1 MPQAGALRTGVS
13 QPGVSAVG
21 TSQRGASWT
30 GAPAPGA
37 PGAGTP
43 RAGAL
48 QDGGGTGPAAWYC
61 LAVSGGDPEELLVG
75 LVRPWAED
83 ALVAGA
89 ITGWAVDRTPHGLV
103 IAVLGDGEK
112 PVTDLSEH
120 LTAAVSTAPG
130 GQVTRTDW
138 PVADAWPE
146 AHLTAAT
153 ALAVEVIAATRSRP
167 KRLRAAADLLLAAA
181 DTAGADPLARL
192 RWLRAHA
199 RRQGTPAE
207 TDRGRRGAE
216 TDFHRDQAEWLRHHH
231 RVAGELRA
239 PGGRLAT
246 WRDTLARVGRT
257 GTDTLHR
264 AAELTGRQ
272 LGLSA
277 EERAYT
283 AWIASLAALPGPREP
298 YFADGPDAVDRRYHE
313 DSKYIGVRL
322 QDQRPDLVQAET
334 GGRHPLGP
342 VLETVPLPEP
352 QAPPAGPAL
361 PEVLLARRSG
371 YGSYRGPLTL
381 AELSTLLHHSAAV
394 TAVKQMSPELSYRV
408 RPYPSGGTRYPLQL
422 VLYCH
427 DVTGLPRGT
436 YRYEP
441 DGHALELL
449 GTEDISAELQ
459 RCAPATDPDVLTP
472 PKAGGN
478 VDASRCPLWI
488 LTVGDLTYQRLH
500 YGLRSYRLVLQ
511 ETGHL
516 AQNLALTA
524 TWLGKSS
531 VGLSGYYDD
540 AVNQL
545 VGVDGIGSAV
555 LYLHVIGVTGQD

>member
-1 MPQAGALRTGVS
+1 MNRTTDTSTTRAGTARTVTALAAVAPLAKQPARGANWRCLDIEAGADTEGLLTDLVQPWADEAFGMGAIAGWALDRTERSLTVAVRAEGDKAVTELRELLEE
-13 QPGVSAVG
+13 AV
-21 TSQRGASWT
+21 
-30 GAPAPGA
+30 
-37 PGAGTP
+37 TP
-43 RAGAL
+43 
-48 QDGGGTGPAAWYC
+48 
-61 LAVSGGDPEELLVG
+61 SGGRVAEAGPPSAIDWPE
-75 LVRPWAED
+75 AC
-83 ALVAGA
+83 
-89 ITGWAVDRTPHGLV
+89 
-103 IAVLGDGEK
+103 
-112 PVTDLSEH
+112 
-120 LTAAVSTAPG
+120 LTAA
-130 GQVTRTDW
+130 
-138 PVADAWPE
+138 
-146 AHLTAAT
+146 AT
-153 ALAVEVIAATRSRP
+153 LAVETIRTTRSRP
-167 KRLRAAADLLLAAA
+167 KRLRAGVELMLAAA

-199 RRQGTPAE
+199 RRQGTLAE
-207 TDRGRRGAE
+207 TGHARSRAE
-216 TDFHRDQAEWLRHHH
+216 VDFHRDQTEWLRRHSG
-231 RVAGELRA
+231 VTDELRS
-239 PGGRLAT
+239 PRGRLAA
-246 WRDTLARVGRT
+246 WRDILAAVGQS
-257 GTDTLHR
+257 GADALHR
-264 AAELTGRQ
+264 AAELITRQ
-272 LGLSA
+272 LGLTG
-277 EERAYT
+277 EERAYA
-283 AWIASLAALPGPREP
+283 AWLASLAALPGPREP

-313 DSKYIGVRL
+313 DSKFIESRL
-322 QDQRPDLVQAET
+322 VDQRPDLIQAET
-334 GGRHPLGP
+334 RGRHPLGP

-352 QAPPAGPAL
+352 QAPPGTASF
-361 PEVLLARRSG
+361 PEILLARRSG
-371 YGSYRGPLTL
+371 YGSYRGPLSL

-394 TAVKQMSPELSYRV
+394 TAVKRMSEDLAYRV

-427 DVTGLPRGT
+427 DVAGLPRGT

-449 GTEDISAELQ
+449 NSEDISAELQ

-478 VDASRCPLWI
+478 IDAADCPLWI

-545 VGVDGIGSAV
+545 VGVDGINSAV
-555 LYLHVIGVTGQD
+555 LYLHVVGVIAQD